1 MPRNSWKSLRDAS
14 AAERAAPSVDYQ
26 LPPEIQRL
34 YQERRQLEARM
45 DELTGR
51 TGAGQTDSGRYPVTP
66 LTERRAADAQWA
78 RQRDLAEVTPRTR
91 TDSQDSA
98 EIRRPRNSGEPPTG
112 MASPPLRTPRQ
123 VILQPAGRVRDGSV
137 FEEPLSRSLY
147 RPLRIPGDEVRR
159 RGGASGGLAAGGR
172 AHADASERRR
182 DAGAEFERRFTGLRD
197 RFTEIQDRFTS
208 LPDRFT
214 DVDTP
219 TASAARRV
227 QALTDRFTALLREPP
242 RGDGLTERMRTRLGV
257 RERLGERAGPLA
269 EDPPLRSARAQYE
282 ARREELL
289 ALRTGGSGDLDDR
302 SIRARARALA
312 RLKMERERQAADE
325 ARVESARARARMNS
339 EVN

>member
-1 MPRNSWKSLRDAS
+1 MPRNSWKSFMDAS
-14 AAERAAPSVDYQ
+14 AAGRAAPPVDYE

-34 YQERRQLEARM
+34 CQERRQLEARM

-51 TGAGQTDSGRYPVTP
+51 TGVQATDSVRYPVTP
-66 LTERRAADAQWA
+66 LTERRAADARWS
-78 RQRDLAEVTPRTR
+78 RQRDLAEVTTR
-91 TDSQDSA
+91 TCTDSHDSA
-98 EIRRPRNSGEPPTG
+98 GIHRRRNEGESEEGT
-112 MASPPLRTPRQ
+112 ASPPLRTTRPA
-123 VILQPAGRVRDGSV
+123 ILEPAGRVRDGSV

-147 RPLRIPGDEVRR
+147 RQLRIPGDEVRR
-159 RGGASGGLAAGGR
+159 RGGVPASLATGGR
-172 AHADASERRR
+172 THADASGRRR
-182 DAGAEFERRFTGLRD
+182 DAGAEVERRFTGFRD

-219 TASAARRV
+219 TTSAARRV
-227 QALTDRFTALLREPP
+227 QALTDRFTALLRDPP
-242 RGDGLTERMRTRLGV
+242 CRDGFTERLRNGLGV
-257 RERLGERAGPLA
+257 RERLGERAGALA

-312 RLKMERERQAADE
+312 RLKIERERQAADE
-325 ARVESARARARMNS
+325 ARVECARARARMNS